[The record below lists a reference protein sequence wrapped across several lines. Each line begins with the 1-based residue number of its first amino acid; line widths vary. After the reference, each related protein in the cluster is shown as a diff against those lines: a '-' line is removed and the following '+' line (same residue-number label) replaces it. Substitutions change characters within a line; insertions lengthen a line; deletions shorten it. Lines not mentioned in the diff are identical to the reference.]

1 MPKKSKGKK
10 SILKR
15 KTNKTTS
22 ATSQSADYSDDSLNE
37 YEEAQLREAIL
48 ASKKEYDK
56 GINTSNLVI
65 DQDMGVD
72 VDDDEAEE
80 DQEEDMEIDKTEQEE
95 KTSKKSKRIQ
105 QSEIIDN
112 RELGNNTEGRK
123 DGEEELLQYEKR
135 NLYIYKKIKTR
146 YERKIKEAAKERI
159 MRVPSSNI
167 DESDLSMNEKL
178 KLRLKEYALEEDQF
192 VIEILETKIKTP
204 KIKIFSSME
213 ELRALSSSPSRSS
226 LSSYSHS
233 SSSTT
238 AAATNSFIKRPKPD
252 YNQYLDKLFTKQPW
266 MTKKDIK
273 YLTDLFTKPES
284 IASCASIKLIPIE
297 DIVPIA
303 SITGEPIDTPYIER
317 ERTYK
322 DEFLYEAGIHG
333 QITGIDPMKVTPRF
347 DFWLSDDVK
356 DARWWWQLSIEYG
369 YYTKYG
375 VNQQW
380 DEYENFR
387 CNLPSHWKSDAFE
400 EMWGEILKEGVGNV
414 QLAGDS
420 AKITLPDLV
429 KAKVIKEGDI
439 LIYKRSFA
447 KLDITVTTE
456 LEVLRVNRNNGCM
469 AVKFGKGKNFRVI
482 EDVQRPTSLEKEILD
497 FDGRI
502 PKSSRPHGN
511 AFKNLS
517 IVKSE
522 SYKPSLFEVRK
533 EYWTKNNTI
542 S

>member
-48 ASKKEYDK
+48 ASKKEY
-56 GINTSNLVI
+56 
-65 DQDMGVD
+65 
-72 VDDDEAEE
+72 E
-80 DQEEDMEIDKTEQEE
+80 
-95 KTSKKSKRIQ
+95 IQ

-284 IASCASIKLIPIE
+284 IASCASIKRIINVENFNSFTNEQKIRIMKLIPIE